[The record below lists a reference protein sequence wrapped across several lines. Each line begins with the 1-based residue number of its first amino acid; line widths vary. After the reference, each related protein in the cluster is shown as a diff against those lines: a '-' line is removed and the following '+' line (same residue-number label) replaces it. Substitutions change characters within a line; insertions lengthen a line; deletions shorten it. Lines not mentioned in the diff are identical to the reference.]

1 MLLMHTASW
10 RRAFHRS
17 RGGLLMTGTITI
29 LSPVPE
35 PAAQPASAWPAAAVL
50 PERIRLGILSNG
62 KPNSAP
68 LLDGVVEVL
77 TCDRRVRS
85 VVRLDK
91 GTAARGIRAEMLERL
106 VREADVVVNAT
117 AD

>member
-1 MLLMHTASW
+1 
-10 RRAFHRS
+10 
-17 RGGLLMTGTITI
+17 MTGTITI
-29 LSPVPE
+29 LSPVSEAAAAPG
-35 PAAQPASAWPAAAVL
+35 PAAVAAAAAL

-62 KPNSAP
+62 KPNSGQ

-77 TCDRRVRS
+77 TGDQRVRS
-85 VVRLDK
+85 VIRLDK

>member
-1 MLLMHTASW
+1 
-10 RRAFHRS
+10 
-17 RGGLLMTGTITI
+17 MTGTVTI

-35 PAAQPASAWPAAAVL
+35 PAAPPDAAASAAVL
-50 PERIRLGILSNG
+50 PERIRLGVLSNG
-62 KPNSAP
+62 KPNSVP

-77 TCDRRVRS
+77 SGDERVGS

-106 VREADVVVNAT
+106 VREADLVVNAT

>member
-1 MLLMHTASW
+1 
-10 RRAFHRS
+10 
-17 RGGLLMTGTITI
+17 MTGTITI

-35 PAAQPASAWPAAAVL
+35 PAAAPATAAAAAVL

-77 TCDRRVRS
+77 TADQRVRS

-91 GTAARGIRAEMLERL
+91 GTAARGIPAQMLERL
-106 VREADVVVNAT
+106 VQEADVVVNAT